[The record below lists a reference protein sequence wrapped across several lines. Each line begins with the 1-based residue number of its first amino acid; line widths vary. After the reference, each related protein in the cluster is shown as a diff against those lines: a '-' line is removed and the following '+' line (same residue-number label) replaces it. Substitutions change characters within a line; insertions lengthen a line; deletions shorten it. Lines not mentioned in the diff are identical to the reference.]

1 MDIDITWVLLGLP
14 LAFVLGWAASRFD
27 FRQLRVEN
35 RRSPKAYFKG
45 LNYLLNEQQDLAI
58 DAFIEAVQNDPDT
71 SELHFALGSLFRRR
85 GEYDRAVRVHEHLL
99 SRGDLKQAERDR
111 AQHALSLDFLK
122 AGLLDRAEDA
132 LAKLEGTRFEPQAR
146 LARLA
151 VYERTRDW
159 PQATRIAQQLQA
171 ANQGDFSV
179 RIAHYLCEQ
188 AGELGKGAPED
199 APAMLEAQALLQR
212 AIDSAPDASR
222 ARMDLAALHSQAG
235 HALDAYK
242 TLAIIVERAQ
252 EATPLVA
259 ESLQKLALQSGQS
272 TQALKLL
279 QGNYAHSHSIDVL
292 QAIIAL
298 QRSAPNAQQSEDTAR
313 NLYVQ
318 HLEKEPSLAV
328 AARWLEGEKLE
339 HEQFHPQVQRAL
351 DKAVQPLLRYR
362 CAACGFE
369 AQRHFWQCPGCQ
381 AWDSYPARRIE
392 EL

>member
-1 MDIDITWVLLGLP
+1 MDIDVTWVLLGLP
-14 LAFVLGWAASRFD
+14 LAFVLGWLASRVD
-27 FRQLRVEN
+27 LRQLRIEN

-71 SELHFALGSLFRRR
+71 SELHFALGNLFRRR

-99 SRGDLKQAERDR
+99 SRGDLKQTERDR
-111 AQHALSLDFLK
+111 AQHALSLDYLK

-132 LAKLEGTRFEPQAR
+132 LSKLEGTRYEPQAR

-159 PQATRIAQQLQA
+159 PAAARIAQQLQHTD
-171 ANQGDFSV
+171 QGDFSA

-188 AGELGKGAPED
+188 AAPLALGD
-199 APAMLEAQALLQR
+199 AAAKAKAKVLLEQAV
-212 AIDSAPDASR
+212 SNAPDASR
-222 ARMDLAALHSQAG
+222 ARIELAALLSQDG
-235 HALDAYK
+235 HITEAYQC
-242 TLAIIVERAQ
+242 LSSVIEQGQA
-252 EATPLVA
+252 ATPLIA
-259 ESLQKLALQSGQS
+259 MRLQELALQCGQ
-272 TQALKLL
+272 QAHALQLL
-279 QGNYAHSHSIDVL
+279 QAHYAQSHSIDVL
-292 QAIIAL
+292 QSIIAL
-298 QRSAPNAQQSEDTAR
+298 GQAQSNAHAAVNAR
-313 NLYVQ
+313 QLYVQ
-318 HLEKEPSLAV
+318 HLEKEPSLAI
-328 AARWLEGEKLE
+328 AARWLSGEKLE
-339 HEQFHPQVQRAL
+339 HEEYHPHIQKAL
-351 DKAVQPLLRYR
+351 DKAAVPLLRYR

>member
-1 MDIDITWVLLGLP
+1 MEIDLTWVLLGLP
-14 LAFVLGWAASRFD
+14 LAFVLGWAASRVD
-27 FRQLRVEN
+27 LRQLRAEN

-71 SELHFALGSLFRRR
+71 SELHFALGNLFRRR

-132 LAKLEGTRFEPQAR
+132 LAKLEGTRFESQAR
-146 LARLA
+146 LARMA

-159 PQATRIAQQLQA
+159 PQATILARQLQTA
-171 ANQGDFSV
+171 DQGDFSA

-188 AGELGKGAPED
+188 AVPLATGD
-199 APAMLEAQALLQR
+199 VQAQLQAQTLLQQ
-212 AIDSAPDASR
+212 AIDIAPDASR
-222 ARMDLAALHSQAG
+222 ARIELAAIQNQFGLAE
-235 HALDAYK
+235 DAYK
-242 TLAIIVERAQ
+242 TLVVVIEKAQ
-252 EATPLVA
+252 AATPLIA
-259 ESLQKLALQSGQS
+259 NDLQKLAQKCGQ
-272 TQALKLL
+272 QPELLKLL
-279 QGNYAHSHSIDVL
+279 QTNYAQSHSMDVL
-292 QAIIAL
+292 QAIITL
-298 QRSAPNAQQSEDTAR
+298 QDSQQGAASNSTAR

-318 HLEKEPSLAV
+318 HLEKEPSLAI
-328 AARWLEGEKLE
+328 ATRWLADEKLE

-351 DKAVQPLLRYR
+351 DKAVMPLLRYR

-369 AQRHFWQCPGCQ
+369 AQRHFWQT
-381 AWDSYPARRIE
+381 WDSYPARRIE